1 MMRYRTKRRNA
12 IRHLAQ
18 KYAASL
24 ITALSLSF
32 PLIAEETAQPAP
44 AQTTTAKGSDHSET
58 TQDYNQ
64 KLAALSKQMKSADV
78 TLPIGDYL
86 IGPEDLLEITVLE
99 APDLN
104 RTVRVSDDGAISLAL
119 LGSIQ
124 VAGMSTREVQLVLE
138 DRLRQT
144 YMKDP
149 QVGVF
154 VQEMRSHPVAVFGAV
169 EKPGVYQIRYAKPLV
184 EVLSM
189 AQGLATDA
197 GDTVIV
203 ERHSGDPAETGF
215 AALLGPKSNTATDSP
230 SGVPTAANGGAVQV
244 SGAESITLK
253 LKDLLDSNDPH
264 SNVLVYPGDSVK
276 VTRAGI
282 VYVLG
287 QVHKPGGFV
296 LKTNEDISVLQA
308 IAFAEGTTPNAKG
321 KNARIFV
328 ASPNGERKE
337 ITINLDKIM
346 AGKEPSPTLR
356 PNDVLFVPNSSGK
369 EALHVLEQSTTGIAG
384 AASGAAIY
392 RW

>member
-1 MMRYRTKRRNA
+1 MLILSMPLAAQQLA
-12 IRHLAQ
+12 IPP
-18 KYAASL
+18 S
-24 ITALSLSF
+24 T
-32 PLIAEETAQPAP
+32 PA
-44 AQTTTAKGSDHSET
+44 TTGTTSDHSET
-58 TQDYNQ
+58 TQDYNE
-64 KLAALSKQMKSADV
+64 KLAELSKQMKSAD
-78 TLPIGDYL
+78 LSSPIGDYL

-124 VAGMSTREVQLVLE
+124 VAGMSAREVQLVLE

-154 VQEMRSHPVAVFGAV
+154 VQEMRSHPVSIFGAV
-169 EKPGVYQIRYAKPLV
+169 DKPGVYQIRYAKPLI

-203 ERHSGDPAETGF
+203 QRHSGDPAEAGF
-215 AALLGPKSNTATDSP
+215 ASLVSAKSNMVTDSP
-230 SGVPTAANGGAVQV
+230 TSASASSGVAGRV
-244 SGAESITLK
+244 SGVESISIN
-253 LKDLLDSNDPH
+253 LKDLLDSSDPR

-287 QVHKPGGFV
+287 QVHKPGGFL

-308 IAFAEGTTPNAKG
+308 IALAEGTTPNSKG
-321 KNARIFV
+321 KEARIFV
-328 ASPNGERKE
+328 AGAAGGERKE
-337 ITINLDKIM
+337 IAINLDKIM
-346 AGKEPSPTLR
+346 AGKAPSPLLKA
-356 PNDVLFVPNSSGK
+356 NDVLFVPNSGSK
-369 EALHVLEQSTTGIAG
+369 EALHVLEQSSAGIVG
-384 AASGAAIY
+384 MLGGAAIY